1 MSTTKTPLSHIISLS
16 DLPWQERQPGVRG
29 KSIWEHPESK
39 RRAAM
44 TRITPGAKLPLHR
57 HVGDE
62 LVFVIEGAISD
73 EFGTITAGNMG
84 YRPNGCVHTVSA
96 PNGATVLAIIT
107 GGVEPLAQRSSGPPS
122 QVFAL
127 SDLPWIEAR
136 PGVRQKR
143 IWEDKTG
150 TPERRAILAQF
161 EPGGHLASAPP
172 RGRRAH
178 LRRRGRE
185 RGRIGPGDHR
195 QHELPAERL
204 RAHGDHE
211 ERRDGPGGR
220 VGPHGAGLG
229 ARR

>member
-1 MSTTKTPLSHIISLS
+1 MSTTKTPLSQIISLS

-29 KSIWEHPESK
+29 KSIWEHAESK

-44 TRITPGAKLPLHR
+44 TRIAPGAQLPLHR

-73 EFGTITAGNMG
+73 EFSTITAGNMG

-107 GGVEPLAQRSSGPPS
+107 GGVEPLAKRSSGPAT
-122 QVFAL
+122 QVFAV
-127 SDLPWIEAR
+127 SELPWIEAR

-150 TPERRAILAQF
+150 IPERRAILAQF
-161 EPGGHLASAPP
+161 EPGAQLPLHRHVGDELIFVIEGANADESGPVATGNMNYRPNGCVHSVTTKNGATVLAVVW
-172 RGRRAH
+172 GRT
-178 LRRRGRE
+178 E
-185 RGRIGPGDHR
+185 P
-195 QHELPAERL
+195 
-204 RAHGDHE
+204 
-211 ERRDGPGGR
+211 
-220 VGPHGAGLG
+220 V
-229 ARR
+229 